1 MIMERQKWEYKVVCR
16 PLHAD
21 YSYVENIL
29 NQLGNEGWELV
40 AIAPT
45 GGFTLKRPLINISIN
60 SEKSNNNVSDKDAIR
75 KQIEMY
81 Q

>member
-1 MIMERQKWEYKVVCR
+1 MERQKWEYKLVTSN
-16 PLHAD
+16 LITID
-21 YSYVENIL
+21 IMQDIL

-40 AIAPT
+40 ATAPS
-45 GGFTLKRPLINISIN
+45 GAYVFKRPLISTSIN
-60 SEKSNNNVSDKDAIR
+60 SEKLNNNVSDKDAIR

>member
-1 MIMERQKWEYKVVCR
+1 MIMERQKWEYKIISSSLTSIDKMQDKC
-16 PLHAD
+16 
-21 YSYVENIL
+21 

-40 AIAPT
+40 AINP
-45 GGFTLKRPLINISIN
+45 GGGYVFKRPIINISIN
-60 SEKSNNNVSDKDAIR
+60 SEKLNNNVSDKDAIR

>member
-1 MIMERQKWEYKVVCR
+1 MERQKWEYK
-16 PLHAD
+16 
-21 YSYVENIL
+21 IL
-29 NQLGNEGWELV
+29 SRGYEPNEVMQDRLNKLGNEGWELV
-40 AIAPT
+40 AVTPE
-45 GGFTLKRPLINISIN
+45 GGYTLKRPVINISIN